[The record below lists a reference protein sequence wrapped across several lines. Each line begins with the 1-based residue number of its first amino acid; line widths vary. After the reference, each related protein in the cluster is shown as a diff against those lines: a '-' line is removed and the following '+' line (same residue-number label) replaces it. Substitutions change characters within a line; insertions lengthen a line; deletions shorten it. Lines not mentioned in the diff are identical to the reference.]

1 VGTGVLDVAA
11 LALVEADVEDG
22 LDAAVVLAV
31 REHGGGE
38 LGVGGPNGQPTRSDV
53 SVVVTTVPGRV

>member
-1 VGTGVLDVAA
+1 MLDVAA

-38 LGVGGPNGQPTRSDV
+38 LGVGGANGQPT
-53 SVVVTTVPGRV
+53 GRMSR